1 MAATDA
7 TIIFQAHSVT
17 LKYDLMFS
25 LLKTGSCA
33 CIVVLYM
40 SYQNMAL
47 LYHSILRKSGE
58 EQHAPVKI
66 ISEVHRWFTTMAAVL
81 VAPPANERYY
91 VES

>member
-17 LKYDLMFS
+17 LKYDLMFI

-40 SYQNMAL
+40 SY
-47 LYHSILRKSGE
+47 
-58 EQHAPVKI
+58 
-66 ISEVHRWFTTMAAVL
+66 
-81 VAPPANERYY
+81 
-91 VES
+91 